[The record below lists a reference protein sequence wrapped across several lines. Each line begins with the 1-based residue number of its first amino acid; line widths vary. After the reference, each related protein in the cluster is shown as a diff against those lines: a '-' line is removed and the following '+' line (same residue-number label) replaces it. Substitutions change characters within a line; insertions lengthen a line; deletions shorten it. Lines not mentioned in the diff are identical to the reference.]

1 LLLPLIIFFLFFFLF
16 FFLLFFLRFFRLLSF
31 FFIFSS
37 IRLTRVYSQ
46 VADAY
51 GIYAWNK
58 KTYLG
63 RDEGATSFA
72 PRLRKVDAAHEQ
84 QKNVTLNSRATVA
97 SSDPYWELSL
107 MSVPPNGK
115 WGDFFQPQQS
125 PTRFTYEADDT
136 YGRGQT
142 IYLVEDG
149 IPATH
154 PVRPT
159 PACCPVCQP
168 VNKICR
174 NLLQPIL
181 LQAEEGSRE
190 RKFAI

>member
-1 LLLPLIIFFLFFFLF
+1 MC
-16 FFLLFFLRFFRLLSF
+16 
-31 FFIFSS
+31 
-37 IRLTRVYSQ
+37 SQ

-63 RDEGATSFA
+63 RDEGATSLA
-72 PRLRKVDAAHEQ
+72 PRMRDVDAAREQ
-84 QKNVTLNSRATVA
+84 QRNVTLNSRAIVA

-115 WGDFFQPQQS
+115 WSDFFQPQQS
-125 PTRFTYEADDT
+125 PTGFTYEADDT

-159 PACCPVCQP
+159 PVPFPVCHILT
-168 VNKICR
+168 KYAGICFNLYSSGRRKGRKKENSLPRRRKLPGEAPR
-174 NLLQPIL
+174 NRTCC
-181 LQAEEGSRE
+181 SRRRS
-190 RKFAI
+190 RKQGLWNLAWTSQEC